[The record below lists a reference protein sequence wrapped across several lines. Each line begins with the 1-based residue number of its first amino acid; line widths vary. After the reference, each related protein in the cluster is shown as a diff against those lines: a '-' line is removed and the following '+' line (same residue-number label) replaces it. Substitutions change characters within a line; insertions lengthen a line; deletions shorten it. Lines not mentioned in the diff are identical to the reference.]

1 MTKTKSG
8 SKAIYSGSKAIYK
21 GINIITTA
29 MVVLLVIFAA
39 LLTLPKQAG
48 IDAYMVLSGSMEPA
62 HRTGSL
68 MYVKKDID
76 TDQLEVGDVIT
87 FRLSGSTVAT
97 HRIVEITTD
106 SSAGIRPEAEA
117 EADNRDGNQ
126 PVDIAGN
133 SNRMFRTKGD
143 ANENPDPNP
152 VAEQDVT
159 GKVLFSIPYLG
170 YAADFVQHPPGIY
183 VALAF
188 GAVLLLLTYITD
200 RRKS

>member
-39 LLTLPKQAG
+39 LLTLPKLAG

-87 FRLSGSTVAT
+87 FRLSDSTVAT

-106 SSAGIRPEAEA
+106 SSAGVRPEAE
-117 EADNRDGNQ
+117 
-126 PVDIAGN
+126 AGN

-143 ANENPDPNP
+143 ANESPDPNP

-183 VALAF
+183 AALAF
-188 GAVLLLLTYITD
+188 GAILLLLTYITD
-200 RRKS
+200 RRKA

>member
-1 MTKTKSG
+1 
-8 SKAIYSGSKAIYK
+8 
-21 GINIITTA
+21 

-39 LLTLPKQAG
+39 LLTLPKLAG

-106 SSAGIRPEAEA
+106 SSAGVRPEAEAGSSAEILPEAEA
-117 EADNRDGNQ
+117 EAGSSAGIL
-126 PVDIAGN
+126 PEAEAGN

-183 VALAF
+183 AALAF

-200 RRKS
+200 RRKD